1 MIDLLHFIRWEVSP
15 DIVQLGPFTL
25 RWYGL
30 LFASGFLLGQ
40 QIMIYI
46 FKKEGKPIANVES
59 LTLYMVAATVLG
71 ARLGHCLFYDPEY
84 YLSNPIEILKV
95 WEGGLASHGA
105 TIGILIGLYLYS
117 RKHPDQPWL
126 WILDRVVIT
135 VALGG
140 ALIRMG
146 NLFNSEIYGL
156 ETDLPWGFIFVLDGE
171 TVPRHPTQ
179 IYEALF
185 CIVLLIIT
193 YLMWSKYRGKLR
205 NGVILSVF
213 VVLLFTFRFFIEFLK
228 MDQVAFEEN
237 MTLNM
242 GQWLS
247 IPAVAFG
254 LALYQY
260 IQWTGRRAQGD

>member
-1 MIDLLHFIRWEVSP
+1 M
-15 DIVQLGPFTL
+15 
-25 RWYGL
+25 
-30 LFASGFLLGQ
+30 
-40 QIMIYI
+40 
-46 FKKEGKPIANVES
+46 
-59 LTLYMVAATVLG
+59 YMVAATVLG

-84 YLSNPIEILKV
+84 YLSNPLEILKV

-146 NLFNSEIYGL
+146 NLFNSEIYGV

-171 TVPRHPTQ
+171 TIPRHPTQ

-185 CIVLLIIT
+185 CIVLLLIT
-193 YLMWSKYRGKLR
+193 YQMWNRYRKVLKSGM
-205 NGVILSVF
+205 ILSTF
-213 VVLLFTFRFFIEFLK
+213 VILLFTFRFFIEFLK
-228 MDQVAFEEN
+228 MDQVAFEAN
-237 MTLNM
+237 MALTK

-254 LALYQY
+254 IGLMIFINRNQA
-260 IQWTGRRAQGD
+260 RVSRD